1 MSEPRG
7 FRLHLRDKEQD
18 VQRTVKAETF
28 FAARAKLA
36 HELGVDP
43 GEIRLAAPHDSK
55 AGG

>member
-18 VQRTVKAETF
+18 VRRTVKAETF

-36 HELGVDP
+36 QELGVDP
-43 GEIRLAAPHDSK
+43 GEIRLVVPHDSK
-55 AGG
+55 VGG